1 MLAQS
6 SLEGTG
12 TLTDVLNL
20 LVGVFQFQKLA
31 RDEDRSHEL
40 KRLLCY
46 VEVCARVV
54 FVGLLH
60 NRGVA
65 CEEDKHK
72 TTHSR
77 NR

>member
-1 MLAQS
+1 M
-6 SLEGTG
+6 E
-12 TLTDVLNL
+12 VLNL

-46 VEVCARVV
+46 VEVCACVLFGGFAQSR
-54 FVGLLH
+54 VGL
-60 NRGVA
+60 RGRQTP
-65 CEEDKHK
+65 
-72 TTHSR
+72 TTRWR